1 MRIRSVADFLASW
14 KSVAAGVMLLLA
26 LVGADGR
33 KTATT
38 LEKHLTQDVPALA
51 VEQAA
56 RDSTV
61 AADIRALRREFVLSR
76 GRIEA
81 VMLSLCLQER
91 NAIARRELECG
102 RLENE
107 AGIRR

>member
-1 MRIRSVADFLASW
+1 
-14 KSVAAGVMLLLA
+14 
-26 LVGADGR
+26 
-33 KTATT
+33 
-38 LEKHLTQDVPALA
+38 
-51 VEQAA
+51 
-56 RDSTV
+56 
-61 AADIRALRREFVLSR
+61 LSR

-102 RLENE
+102 RLESE